1 MQKMKKLLGIVVLG
15 LLISGNV
22 YGKELILVCENFKNI
37 SYDKK
42 NEIKEDEENIQFN
55 ELFKI
60 NTIEEKVYKFDKS
73 YNKFYEQNNTKWNDV
88 LISWR
93 KDNENRT
100 NINEINRLDLSY
112 KNTIRYYKNPELN
125 KIEHYAKCEI
135 GEQKL

>member
-1 MQKMKKLLGIVVLG
+1 MVLG
-15 LLISGNV
+15 LLLSGNA
-22 YGKELILVCENFKNI
+22 YAKELILVCENFKNI
-37 SYDKK
+37 SYDKN
-42 NEIKEDEENIQFN
+42 NEINEEEENIKFN

-60 NTIEEKVYKFDKS
+60 NTIEEKVYKFDKN

-100 NINEINRLDLSY
+100 NINEINRLDLAY

-125 KIEHYAKCEI
+125 KIEHYAKCKIE
-135 GEQKL
+135 EQKL